1 MICIVFFCL
10 FLPFKDSLAAKNCS
24 EDPSDSD
31 WIGGEGELD
40 DYCYLNVAESLT
52 WQGANDYCIGH
63 GGHLTSIHSVH
74 ENEMVKGDNWIGLI
88 KSSTHGQFHWADM
101 TPVEFVYWADG
112 GKELFR

>member
-1 MICIVFFCL
+1 MLL
-10 FLPFKDSLAAKNCS
+10 FPFKDSLAAENCS

-52 WQGANDYCIGH
+52 WQGANDFCIEN
-63 GGHLTSIHSVH
+63 GGHLASIHSVD
-74 ENEMVKGDNWIGLI
+74 ENEVVKGDNWIGLI

-101 TPVEFVYWADG
+101 TPFDFIHWADG
-112 GKELFR
+112 GKELF